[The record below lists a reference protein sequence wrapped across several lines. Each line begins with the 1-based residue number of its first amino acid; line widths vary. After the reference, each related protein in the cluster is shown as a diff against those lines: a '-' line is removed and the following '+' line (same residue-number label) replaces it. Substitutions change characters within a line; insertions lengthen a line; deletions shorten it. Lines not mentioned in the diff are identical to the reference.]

1 MSQTPDAVD
10 NDQLP
15 IISTLSAQYDVIV
28 LPHDQLTRFIDH
40 YSEDDADLN
49 TLFEEVTVFT
59 EDEMTSSTGSLN
71 LILKRPSNGKYCV
84 GTQLRNPIRKSDSV
98 LDLR

>member
-1 MSQTPDAVD
+1 MSQTPDEVD
-10 NDQLP
+10 SDQLP
-15 IISTLSAQYDVIV
+15 TISTLSAQYDVIV
-28 LPHDQLTRFIDH
+28 LPHDQLTGFIDH
-40 YSEDDADLN
+40 YSEDDANLN

-71 LILKRPSNGKYCV
+71 LISERPNDGEYCIA
-84 GTQLRNPIRKSDSV
+84 TQLHNPIREYDTG